1 MKQFDL
7 LNEVAKEGRIS
18 SLTLSVYL
26 VNEVDPRKF
35 FREGV
40 KVSSAVKIVQARALL
55 GYHKSHGELITE
67 GFLYVSVPK
76 DQPLGKIVHLTGTL
90 SPVTFEDY
98 SPELSLLR
106 FAKVDGRWVVRACMC
121 KSYEESPYKED
132 LAVRTLK
139 RWPEVPYALTSASGL
154 VYPRT
159 IGFDREVLY
168 SVSDDLV
175 GSELEHSKPQLGST
189 HLALTSTQKAVLEDM
204 LTFPVLQLQVENE
217 MILEPEVL
225 GEWLKS
231 QVKGR
236 NLRVFDLRGR
246 ALPMSE
252 VLKKLKGETGFTLE
266 TQFVLLVSQ
275 VTEGIPYV
283 QIGMAR

>member
-7 LNEVAKEGRIS
+7 LNEVAKEGRVS

-26 VNEVDPRKF
+26 VSEVDSRRF

-55 GYHKSHGELITE
+55 GYQKAHGELITE

-76 DQPLGKIVHLTGTL
+76 DQPLGEIVHLTGTL

-106 FAKVDGRWVVRACMC
+106 FAKVDGRWVVRACAC
-121 KSYEESPYKED
+121 KPYKESPYKKK
-132 LAVRTLK
+132 LAVETLK
-139 RWPEVPYALTSASGL
+139 KWPEVPYALTSASNL

-159 IGFDREVLY
+159 VGFDREVMY
-168 SVSDDLV
+168 SVLDNLV
-175 GSELEHSKPQLGST
+175 GSELEYSKPQLGAT
-189 HLALTSTQKAVLEDM
+189 HLPLTSTQKQVLEDM

-246 ALPMSE
+246 ALPMTE
-252 VLKKLKGETGFTLE
+252 VLKKLKGESGFTLE

-275 VTEGIPYV
+275 VTEGIPYI
-283 QIGMAR
+283 QIGTVR